1 MNDQEPFQSGNLPTE
16 PAMTRD
22 ANGRFAREGSG
33 AVQNG
38 TVDPLSEYREGLAS
52 LIRVHGKL
60 ETLRAMDAE
69 LRGSLGQLEDERER
83 CLSSESDDSVEELS
97 RLNAR
102 LEITR
107 RRILNSEVRLREA
120 ERELSD
126 CSATILNRFQSL
138 GRSYRAWAIEAEKAK
153 LLELM
158 VSGCEQAPAFDWC
171 VLRLKSVDAV
181 NRLEIA
187 GGPDA

>member
-107 RRILNSEVRLREA
+107 RRILNSEVRIKEA
-120 ERELSD
+120 ECELSD
-126 CSATILNRFQSL
+126 SSAMVLNRFGSL
-138 GRSYRAWAIEAEKAK
+138 WRLFKAWVIAREKQN
-153 LLELM
+153 LLAQM
-158 VSGCEQAPAFDWC
+158 TSGSDGPPLDFV
-171 VLRLKSVDAV
+171 VLHLRRVAV
-181 NRLEIA
+181 RW
-187 GGPDA
+187 G